1 MTETKLTQK
10 EKVTKKYGAMVS
22 YYAELLAE
30 CHNAVRK
37 NSLLSKLDPMGQK
50 TSATTLFI
58 RTCSRMDKTDETNCI
73 TIVIAMTPVCSLV
86 QGFIN
91 PERIYETNT

>member
-1 MTETKLTQK
+1 MTEVKKTQK
-10 EKVTKKYGAMVS
+10 ERVSEKYGAMVS

-58 RTCSRMDKTDETNCI
+58 RTCTRMDKSDETKQKAEKLMDVTEEHPNQK
-73 TIVIAMTPVCSLV
+73 IA
-86 QGFIN
+86 
-91 PERIYETNT
+91 

>member
-1 MTETKLTQK
+1 MTEVKKTQK
-10 EKVTKKYGAMVS
+10 ERVSEKYGAMVS

-50 TSATTLFI
+50 TSATTLFS
-58 RTCSRMDKTDETNCI
+58 RTCSRMDKSDETKQKAEKLMDVSEEHPNQK
-73 TIVIAMTPVCSLV
+73 IA
-86 QGFIN
+86 
-91 PERIYETNT
+91 

>member
-58 RTCSRMDKTDETNCI
+58 RTCSRM
-73 TIVIAMTPVCSLV
+73 VCSLV

>member
-1 MTETKLTQK
+1 MTEVKKTQK
-10 EKVTKKYGAMVS
+10 ERVSEKYGAMVS

-30 CHNAVRK
+30 CRNDVRK

-58 RTCSRMDKTDETNCI
+58 RTCSRMDKSDETKQKAEKLMDVSEEHPNQK
-73 TIVIAMTPVCSLV
+73 IA
-86 QGFIN
+86 
-91 PERIYETNT
+91 

>member
-1 MTETKLTQK
+1 MTEVKKTQK
-10 EKVTKKYGAMVS
+10 ERVSEKYGAMVS

-37 NSLLSKLDPMGQK
+37 NSLLGKLDPMGQK

-58 RTCSRMDKTDETNCI
+58 RTCARMDKSDETKQKAEKLMDVSEEHPNQK
-73 TIVIAMTPVCSLV
+73 IA
-86 QGFIN
+86 
-91 PERIYETNT
+91 

>member
-1 MTETKLTQK
+1 MTEVKKTQK
-10 EKVTKKYGAMVS
+10 ERVSEKYGAMVS

-37 NSLLSKLDPMGQK
+37 NSLLGKLDPMGQK

-58 RTCSRMDKTDETNCI
+58 RTCSRMDKSDETKQKAEKLMDVSEEHPNQK
-73 TIVIAMTPVCSLV
+73 IA
-86 QGFIN
+86 
-91 PERIYETNT
+91 

>member
-37 NSLLSKLDPMGQK
+37 NSVLSKLDPMGQK

-58 RTCSRMDKTDETNCI
+58 RTCSRMDKTDETKQKAEKLMD
-73 TIVIAMTPVCSLV
+73 VSGELSSQKIA
-86 QGFIN
+86 
-91 PERIYETNT
+91 

>member
-1 MTETKLTQK
+1 MTEVKKTQK
-10 EKVTKKYGAMVS
+10 ERVSEKYGAMVS

-37 NSLLSKLDPMGQK
+37 NSLLGKLDPMGQK

-58 RTCSRMDKTDETNCI
+58 RTCTRMDKSDETKQKAEKLMDVTEEHPNQK
-73 TIVIAMTPVCSLV
+73 IA
-86 QGFIN
+86 
-91 PERIYETNT
+91 

>member
-1 MTETKLTQK
+1 MTEKVKKTQK
-10 EKVTKKYGAMVS
+10 ERVSEKQGAMVS

-58 RTCSRMDKTDETNCI
+58 RTCSRMDKSDETKQKAEKLMDVSEEHPNQK
-73 TIVIAMTPVCSLV
+73 IA
-86 QGFIN
+86 
-91 PERIYETNT
+91 